1 MLLLTLDL
9 LGIFVFGVSGGLLA
23 VRNQLDIVGV
33 LVLATA
39 TGLGGGLL
47 RDVLIGA
54 VPPPALA
61 DWRYL
66 AAPVAAGVVTFV
78 WHPAVGRFERV
89 INVFDAFGLGMFVV
103 AGAVKAHEAG
113 LGPVPA
119 AVLGSI
125 TGVGG
130 GVVRDVLV
138 GRIPTILRHGE
149 LYAIPA
155 LAGAGVVVL
164 GLEVGV
170 AQVVIV
176 FVGAAVASGWRL
188 LALTRGWTAPL
199 PRAAGTSGP

>member
-33 LVLATA
+33 VVLATA

-47 RDVLIGA
+47 RDVVIGA

-66 AAPVAAGVVTFV
+66 SAPVAAGLVTFA

-113 LGPVPA
+113 LGPLPS
-119 AVLGSI
+119 AVLGMV

-130 GVVRDVLV
+130 GVLRDVLV

-149 LYAIPA
+149 LYAIPG
-155 LAGAGVVVL
+155 LAGAAVVVVGLEL
-164 GLEVGV
+164 GL
-170 AQVVIV
+170 AQVPLVIA
-176 FVGAAVASGWRL
+176 GAALASGWRL
-188 LALTRGWTAPL
+188 LALRRGWTAPV
-199 PRAAGTSGP
+199 PRAGATG